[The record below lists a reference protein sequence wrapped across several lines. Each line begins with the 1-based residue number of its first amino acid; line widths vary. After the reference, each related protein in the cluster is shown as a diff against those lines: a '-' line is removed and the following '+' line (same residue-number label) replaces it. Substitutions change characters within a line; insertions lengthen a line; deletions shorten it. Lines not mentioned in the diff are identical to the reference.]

1 MIIAHRRVM
10 TAQEL
15 QEFLDGLSKLSTI
28 YFGPEGYETLDLTA
42 IAVKLSDGSEVINL
56 IVRTEEQPLGAWA
69 AAQATAGAARD
80 AAEAAMWAPAVVKI
94 KEELP

>member
-1 MIIAHRRVM
+1 M

-56 IVRTEEQPLGAWA
+56 IVRTEEQPLGACATVNASMW
-69 AAQATAGAARD
+69 ATAGAARD